1 MENNTLSDTIIQQE
15 EGQPII
21 PVQAANPAEELLV
34 KEDYKRIIENLLFI
48 TDRPLSAAKISQVAE
63 INNIQ
68 LTRDIIGQLQ
78 QEYADTARA
87 IQILEIGGG
96 FQMATK
102 PEYGRWV
109 RKLFNEKLTTKLSP
123 AALETLAIIA
133 YKQPVTRAEIESIR
147 GVDIVAPLEKIMERG
162 LVRIVGKKDTPGRPL
177 VYGTTDEFL
186 RLFGLNKISE
196 LPEIKTFSAK
206 GPKEIQ
212 GDLPFSEALPD
223 IKDSIIPLGEGDEDE
238 YLFSP
243 QQEIFTKAPSSD
255 TQEEESMPA
264 QHDIQGHKAEEQEN
278 KTPAQSEEKK
288 EESLPALHKDKEDES
303 MEVIPGGMQVE
314 NLKDLNS

>member
-1 MENNTLSDTIIQQE
+1 MENNTVSDVLTEQQAQE
-15 EGQPII
+15 QQPQ
-21 PVQAANPAEELLV
+21 QAAAQTNPAEELLV

-63 INNIQ
+63 VNNIQ

-87 IQILEIGGG
+87 IQIVELGGG

-109 RKLFNEKLTTKLSP
+109 RKLFNEKMTAKLSP

-133 YKQPVTRAEIESIR
+133 YKQPVTRAEIEAIR

-162 LVRIVGKKDTPGRPL
+162 LVKIVGKKDTPGRPL
-177 VYGTTDEFL
+177 VYGTTEEFL

-196 LPEIKTFSAK
+196 LPEIKTFSNK

-223 IKDSIIPLGEGDEDE
+223 IKDTILPLNEGDEDE

-243 QQEIFTKAPSSD
+243 QQEIFTKAPSADNDEDSSPSAHQVNN
-255 TQEEESMPA
+255 TAEPTAQEEENNKDKDAAPA
-264 QHDIQGHKAEEQEN
+264 PHNDK
-278 KTPAQSEEKK
+278 
-288 EESLPALHKDKEDES
+288 KEDES

>member
-1 MENNTLSDTIIQQE
+1 MENNTLSDILTEQQPQE
-15 EGQPII
+15 QQPQ
-21 PVQAANPAEELLV
+21 QAAAQTASAEELLV

-63 INNIQ
+63 VNNIQ

-87 IQILEIGGG
+87 VQIVELGGG

-109 RKLFNEKLTTKLSP
+109 RKLFNEKMTAKLSP

-133 YKQPVTRAEIESIR
+133 YKQPVTRAEIEAIR

-162 LVRIVGKKDTPGRPL
+162 LVKIVGKKDTPGRPL
-177 VYGTTDEFL
+177 VYGTTEEFL

-223 IKDSIIPLGEGDEDE
+223 IKDTILPLNEGDEDE

-243 QQEIFTKAPSSD
+243 QQEIFTKAPSADNDEDSSPSAHQVND
-255 TQEEESMPA
+255 TAEQTA
-264 QHDIQGHKAEEQEN
+264 QD
-278 KTPAQSEEKK
+278 EEKNK
-288 EESLPALHKDKEDES
+288 DKDSAPAPHNDKKEDES

>member
-1 MENNTLSDTIIQQE
+1 MENNTLSDILSEQQPQE
-15 EGQPII
+15 QQPQQ
-21 PVQAANPAEELLV
+21 PVAPINAAEELLV

-63 INNIQ
+63 VNNIQ
-68 LTRDIIGQLQ
+68 LTRDIIGHLQ

-87 IQILEIGGG
+87 IQIVELGGG

-109 RKLFNEKLTTKLSP
+109 RKLFNEKMTAKLSP

-133 YKQPVTRAEIESIR
+133 YKQPVTRAEIEAIR

-162 LVRIVGKKDTPGRPL
+162 LVKIVGKKDTPGRPM
-177 VYGTTDEFL
+177 VYGTTEEFL

-223 IKDSIIPLGEGDEDE
+223 IKDTILPLNEGDEDE

-243 QQEIFTKAPSSD
+243 QQEIFTKAPSTES
-255 TQEEESMPA
+255 EEESSHTVHNIAQEPTQEQQPA
-264 QHDIQGHKAEEQEN
+264 AKPEGADEAES
-278 KTPAQSEEKK
+278 AAHQSDKK
-288 EESLPALHKDKEDES
+288 EGES

>member
-1 MENNTLSDTIIQQE
+1 MENNTLSDILTEQQPQDQ
-15 EGQPII
+15 QPQ
-21 PVQAANPAEELLV
+21 QAAAQTASPEELLV

-63 INNIQ
+63 VNNIQ

-87 IQILEIGGG
+87 IQIVELGGG
-96 FQMATK
+96 YQMATK

-109 RKLFNEKLTTKLSP
+109 RKLFNEKMTAKLSP

-133 YKQPVTRAEIESIR
+133 YKQPVTRAEIEVIR

-162 LVRIVGKKDTPGRPL
+162 LVKIVGKKDTPGRPL

-223 IKDSIIPLGEGDEDE
+223 IKDTILPLNEGDEDE

-243 QQEIFTKAPSSD
+243 QQEIFTKAPVDDTEEGVSPSADKPQEDSAEHNTASD
-255 TQEEESMPA
+255 TQSKDGAEASSALNEKQEETA
-264 QHDIQGHKAEEQEN
+264 
-278 KTPAQSEEKK
+278 
-288 EESLPALHKDKEDES
+288 
-303 MEVIPGGMQVE
+303 EVIPGGMQVE

>member
-1 MENNTLSDTIIQQE
+1 MENNTVSDVLTEQQP
-15 EGQPII
+15 Q
-21 PVQAANPAEELLV
+21 QTAAQTNPAEELLV

-63 INNIQ
+63 VNNIQ

-87 IQILEIGGG
+87 IQIVELGGG

-109 RKLFNEKLTTKLSP
+109 RKLFNEKMTAKLSP

-133 YKQPVTRAEIESIR
+133 YKQPVTRAEIEAIR

-162 LVRIVGKKDTPGRPL
+162 LVKIVGKKDTPGRPL
-177 VYGTTDEFL
+177 VYGTTEEFL

-196 LPEIKTFSAK
+196 LPEIKTFSNK

-223 IKDSIIPLGEGDEDE
+223 IKDTILPLNEGDEDE

-243 QQEIFTKAPSSD
+243 QQEIFTKAPSADNDEDSSPSAHQVNN
-255 TQEEESMPA
+255 TAEPTAQEEENNKDKDAAPA
-264 QHDIQGHKAEEQEN
+264 PHNDK
-278 KTPAQSEEKK
+278 
-288 EESLPALHKDKEDES
+288 KEDEG

>member
-1 MENNTLSDTIIQQE
+1 MENNTVSDILTEQQPQE
-15 EGQPII
+15 QQP
-21 PVQAANPAEELLV
+21 QQTAAQTNPAEELLV

-63 INNIQ
+63 VNNIQ

-87 IQILEIGGG
+87 IQIVELGGG

-109 RKLFNEKLTTKLSP
+109 RKLFNEKMTAKLSP

-133 YKQPVTRAEIESIR
+133 YKQPVTRAEIEAIR

-162 LVRIVGKKDTPGRPL
+162 LVKIVGKKDTPGRPL
-177 VYGTTDEFL
+177 VYGTTEEFL

-196 LPEIKTFSAK
+196 LPEIKTFSNK

-223 IKDSIIPLGEGDEDE
+223 IKDTILPLNEGDEDE

-243 QQEIFTKAPSSD
+243 QQEIFTKAPSADNDEDSSPSAHQVNN
-255 TQEEESMPA
+255 TAEPTAQEEENNKDKDAAPA
-264 QHDIQGHKAEEQEN
+264 PHNDK
-278 KTPAQSEEKK
+278 
-288 EESLPALHKDKEDES
+288 KEDEG

>member
-1 MENNTLSDTIIQQE
+1 MENNTVSDVLTEQQPQE
-15 EGQPII
+15 QQP
-21 PVQAANPAEELLV
+21 QQTAAQTNPAEELLV

-63 INNIQ
+63 VNNIQ

-87 IQILEIGGG
+87 IQIVELGGG

-109 RKLFNEKLTTKLSP
+109 RKLFNEKMTAKLSP

-133 YKQPVTRAEIESIR
+133 YKQPVTRAEIEAIR

-162 LVRIVGKKDTPGRPL
+162 LVKIVGKKDTPGRPL
-177 VYGTTDEFL
+177 VYGTTEEFL

-196 LPEIKTFSAK
+196 LPEIKTFSNK

-223 IKDSIIPLGEGDEDE
+223 IKDTILPLNEGDEDE

-243 QQEIFTKAPSSD
+243 QQEIFTKAPSADNDEDSSPSAHQVNN
-255 TQEEESMPA
+255 TAEPTAQEEESNKDKDAAPA
-264 QHDIQGHKAEEQEN
+264 PHNDK
-278 KTPAQSEEKK
+278 
-288 EESLPALHKDKEDES
+288 KEDEG

>member
-1 MENNTLSDTIIQQE
+1 MENNTVSDVLTEQQAQE
-15 EGQPII
+15 QQPQ
-21 PVQAANPAEELLV
+21 QAAAQTNPAEELLV

-63 INNIQ
+63 VNNIQ

-87 IQILEIGGG
+87 IQIVELGGG

-109 RKLFNEKLTTKLSP
+109 RKLFNEKMTAKLSP

-133 YKQPVTRAEIESIR
+133 YKQPVTRAEIEAIR

-162 LVRIVGKKDTPGRPL
+162 LVKIVGKKDTPGRPL
-177 VYGTTDEFL
+177 VYGTTEEFL

-223 IKDSIIPLGEGDEDE
+223 IKDTILPLNEGDEDE

-243 QQEIFTKAPSSD
+243 QQEIFTKAPSADNDEDSSPSAHQVNN
-255 TQEEESMPA
+255 TAEPTAQEGESNKDAAPA
-264 QHDIQGHKAEEQEN
+264 PHNDK
-278 KTPAQSEEKK
+278 
-288 EESLPALHKDKEDES
+288 KEDEG